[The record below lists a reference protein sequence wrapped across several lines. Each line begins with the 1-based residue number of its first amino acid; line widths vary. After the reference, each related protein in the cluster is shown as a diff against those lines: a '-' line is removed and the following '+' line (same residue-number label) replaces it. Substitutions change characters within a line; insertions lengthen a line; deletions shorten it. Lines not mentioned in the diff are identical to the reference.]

1 MTRVLSFK
9 INDKTIRVD
18 RCEQT
23 LFRSR
28 GSLFSSIAL
37 DRGSEHSLAIVKTRF
52 NLHPRYPLTLRDE
65 PDQHRPRRASSGTR
79 AKWKNCIEHPITSG
93 NLTLNLCTSRVRY
106 ESGDTVNI
114 LFLLTNIGPDSMQI
128 SSMTG
133 GVFVTDPTGRPTM
146 RLQIIECLG
155 NLGNCVL
162 PAQSSRTITARWNTS
177 DPLAAATMSGTY
189 TIHLSFT
196 ACPIN
201 SPCVETVD
209 SQLPVTI
216 VLTDAN
222 NDDQ

>member
-1 MTRVLSFK
+1 MSL
-9 INDKTIRVD
+9 INI
-18 RCEQT
+18 
-23 LFRSR
+23 
-28 GSLFSSIAL
+28 GPAAL
-37 DRGSEHSLAIVKTRF
+37 AVG
-52 NLHPRYPLTLRDE
+52 
-65 PDQHRPRRASSGTR
+65 QG

-106 ESGDTVNI
+106 ESGDTVNL
-114 LFLLTNIGPDSMQI
+114 LFLLTNNGPDSMQM

-133 GVFVTDPTGRPTM
+133 GVFVTDPTGRPTL

-162 PAQSSRTITARWNTS
+162 PAHSSRTITARWNTS
-177 DPLAAATMSGTY
+177 DPLTPSTMSGTY
-189 TIHLSFT
+189 TIHLSFN

-216 VLTDAN
+216 VLTDID
-222 NDDQ
+222 DDQRQPS